1 MNRKE
6 ARALRIK
13 AEHRRG
19 IKENRMFDDMSV
31 PFSALRRIMNMNTVC
46 LEIEDVIRSARR
58 DGVSETELP
67 QKSRRF
73 RMVSQATR
81 NEIIFRLLNEY
92 VIDMV
97 GGDPNIFFSM
107 SYAPSLSIGGSQ

>member
-6 ARALRIK
+6 ALALRIK
-13 AEHRRG
+13 AEHRRA

-31 PFSALRRIMNMNTVC
+31 PFSVLRRIMNLNSACDEV
-46 LEIEDVIRSARR
+46 EDVIRQARH
-58 DGVSETELP
+58 DGILETELP

-73 RMVSQATR
+73 RWASQATR
-81 NEIIFRLLNEY
+81 NEIIFRIMDEY
-92 VIDMV
+92 AIDMV

-107 SYAPSLSIGGSQ
+107 SYTPSFSIGGSQ